1 MEGRKEKRGNE
12 RQEEEEWGRDGG
24 EEIRAFVCCDTTL
37 TRANP
42 GRQVEELRRRSRG
55 SLLEEV

>member
-37 TRANP
+37 TGPIQGDRW
-42 GRQVEELRRRSRG
+42 RS
-55 SLLEEV
+55 